1 MINQSATVLPTT
13 LDQAAR
19 EALVQFLTP
28 PAPRSLSAAE
38 QLLVN
43 QATLLKIPFNEV
55 QIQGFLWGT
64 GPTVMLVHGW
74 GGYGLQLGDFVEPL
88 LAAGYQVLAFDA
100 PAHGQTVGVQTNG
113 FELAQAI
120 TTVANYYT
128 TTFTQSI
135 EGIIAHSLG
144 ATSTTLALSK
154 GLQANKIV
162 YLGAICWLSNAVTV
176 FAKRARIN
184 LEVEQLMRQ
193 LCGEKFGQ
201 DMWFRY
207 AVDQTATN
215 LTMPITLF
223 HDRRDRD
230 VSFAESVAIAQV
242 WQGARLVETAGLGH
256 RRILRDAA
264 VIQQT
269 VDFIAID

>member
-1 MINQSATVLPTT
+1 
-13 LDQAAR
+13 
-19 EALVQFLTP
+19 
-28 PAPRSLSAAE
+28 
-38 QLLVN
+38 
-43 QATLLKIPFNEV
+43 
-55 QIQGFLWGT
+55 
-64 GPTVMLVHGW
+64 
-74 GGYGLQLGDFVEPL
+74 LQLGEFVEPL
-88 LAAGYQVLAFDA
+88 VAAGYQVLAFDA
-100 PAHGQTVGVQTNG
+100 PAHGQTEGVQTNG

-144 ATSTTLALSK
+144 AASTTLALSK

-176 FAKRARIN
+176 FAKRARIS

-201 DMWFRY
+201 DMWLRY

-230 VSFAESVAIAQV
+230 VSFEESVAISRV
-242 WQGARLVETAGLGH
+242 WRGARLIETAGLGH
-256 RRILRDAA
+256 RRILRDAD

-269 VDFIAID
+269 VDFMAIDWE

>member
-1 MINQSATVLPTT
+1 MINQSATVSSTT
-13 LDQAAR
+13 VEHAAQ
-19 EALVQFLTP
+19 EALAQFLTP

-43 QATLLKIPFNEV
+43 QATLLKIPFNEI
-55 QIQGFLWGT
+55 QIKGFLWGT

-74 GGYGLQLGDFVEPL
+74 GGYGLQLGEFVEPL
-88 LAAGYQVLAFDA
+88 VAAGYQVLAFDA
-100 PAHGQTVGVQTNG
+100 PAHGQTDGVQTNG

-144 ATSTTLALSK
+144 AASTTLALSK

-176 FAKRARIN
+176 FAKRARIS

-193 LCGEKFGQ
+193 LCADKFGQ
-201 DMWFRY
+201 DMWLRY

-230 VSFAESVAIAQV
+230 VSFEESEAISRV
-242 WQGARLVETAGLGH
+242 WKGSRLIETAGLGH
-256 RRILRDAA
+256 RRILRDAD

-269 VDFIAID
+269 VDFIAIN